1 MWLLRTAYLF
11 GKMKKI
17 ILIVLCAMGLCAYAD
32 DVRKPDYQLADNSF
46 FDPTRKKAEEAY
58 HFGMEYRIEL
68 AYVQKDQRSNGTY
81 PGMYM
86 HGARLGGTFTFLL
99 PIHFSLQTGLFY
111 TFTYGH
117 HAQHWPSVGDPE
129 EEYIQHRVM
138 QHQLTIPVKMYY
150 TVPLWQKLNLFFFT
164 GPQLHIGLAAKD
176 RLTTY
181 LTDETR
187 AWVEQQGVPVEPYD
201 RYTAEQCRANV
212 QWCIGAG
219 IEWDRFRFQGGYEFG
234 LNNLI
239 KYTDTYRFM
248 SEWEWHLGVA
258 IRLN

>member
-1 MWLLRTAYLF
+1 
-11 GKMKKI
+11 
-17 ILIVLCAMGLCAYAD
+17 MGLCAYAD

-150 TVPLWQKLNLFFFT
+150 TVPLWQQLNLFFFT
-164 GPQLHIGLAAKD
+164 GPHLHIGLAAKD

-219 IEWDRFRFQGGYEFG
+219 IEWDRFRFQGGYDFG

-248 SEWEWHLGVA
+248 SEWEWHMGIA

>member
-1 MWLLRTAYLF
+1 
-11 GKMKKI
+11 
-17 ILIVLCAMGLCAYAD
+17 MGLCAYAD

-58 HFGMEYRIEL
+58 HFGMEYRLEL

-117 HAQHWPSVGDPE
+117 HAQHWPSMAETPR

-201 RYTAEQCRANV
+201 RYAAEQCRANV

-219 IEWDRFRFQGGYEFG
+219 IEWDRFRFQGGYDFG

-248 SEWEWHLGVA
+248 SEWEWHMGIA
-258 IRLN
+258 IRIN

>member
-1 MWLLRTAYLF
+1 
-11 GKMKKI
+11 MKRI
-17 ILIVLCAMGLCAYAD
+17 TLIVLCAMCLCAYAD
-32 DVRKPDYQLADNSF
+32 DVRKPDHQLADHSF
-46 FDPTRKKAEEAY
+46 FDPTRKKAAEVY
-58 HFGMEYRIEL
+58 HFGVEYRLEL
-68 AYVQKDQRSNGTY
+68 AYVQKDQRSHGTY

-117 HAQHWPSVGDPE
+117 HAQHWPSMAETPE
-129 EEYIQHRVM
+129 VEYIQHRVM

-150 TVPLWQKLNLFFFT
+150 TVPLWRKLNLFFFT

-176 RLTTY
+176 RLTTF
-181 LTDETR
+181 LQDETR
-187 AWVEQQGVPVEPYD
+187 AWVIQQGIATEPYD
-201 RYTAEQCRANV
+201 RYDAEQCRANV
-212 QWCIGAG
+212 QWSIGAG